1 MVTKYDRVLIVG
13 DFNIHVCCPSMSCF
27 TADVINLYD
36 SFNLMVNNPSH
47 NKVHILDHVLS
58 CGVSLNNIHLLEFS
72 LSDHKVIIFHT
83 QLHFL
88 PISLLLVFAH
98 GPLT

>member
-1 MVTKYDRVLIVG
+1 MPPLTTEEFELFGLRSEL
-13 DFNIHVCCPSMSCF
+13 
-27 TADVINLYD
+27 
-36 SFNLMVNNPSH
+36 VNNPSH